1 MVDWFDDLGID
12 PEEPLVDEASF
23 SNQTSWKD
31 KLWWVEKLEP
41 IQSDMRLIPLQ
52 MELKH
57 TVSMFQQ
64 ASVGSSSIIS
74 S

>member
-41 IQSDMRLIPLQ
+41 IHSDLGLMPLHLHLT
-52 MELKH
+52 LKH
-57 TVSMFQQ
+57 TISQFQQ
-64 ASVGSSSIIS
+64 CSSNIIS
-74 S
+74 P